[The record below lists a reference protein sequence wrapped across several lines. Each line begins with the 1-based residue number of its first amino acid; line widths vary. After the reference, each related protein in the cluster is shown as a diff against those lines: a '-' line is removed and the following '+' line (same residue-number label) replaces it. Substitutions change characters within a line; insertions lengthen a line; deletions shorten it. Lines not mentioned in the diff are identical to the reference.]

1 MVAAAWMIRA
11 RIGHLPPA
19 IEPAT
24 TAALGPE
31 IAECPAREIA
41 GRQCPPGRSSA
52 PYPRLIRRLSA
63 ADPRPAETAYPA
75 VSGADGTCASTDWI
89 AWTAPIRAADS
100 AGITIFVF
108 GLAANFESVSSWR
121 IATSV
126 GSGFWAVIAA

>member
-1 MVAAAWMIRA
+1 MDDPGTHRA
-11 RIGHLPPA
+11 PPA
-19 IEPAT
+19 
-24 TAALGPE
+24 
-31 IAECPAREIA
+31 
-41 GRQCPPGRSSA
+41 GRSGRRRLQRWTPNRGVPGPSDRWPPVSSA
-52 PYPRLIRRLSA
+52 GPYPRLIRASRRSS
-63 ADPRPAETAYPA
+63 TAYPA

-89 AWTAPIRAADS
+89 AWTAPMRAADS